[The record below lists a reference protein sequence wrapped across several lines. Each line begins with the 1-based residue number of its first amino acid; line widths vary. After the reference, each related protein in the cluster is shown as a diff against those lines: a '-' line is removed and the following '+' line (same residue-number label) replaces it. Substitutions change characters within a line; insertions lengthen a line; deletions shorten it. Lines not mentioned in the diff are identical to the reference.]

1 MVAFLRET
9 LTKFQTELRDEM
21 ASLVQHWKDLKV
33 QDLASTSLRDFGK
46 MYSDRTNKLLVRLM
60 KETTA
65 CLDKVNQV
73 CAKVGASPRA
83 FTKDLVSELNGLSQ
97 TGLQVFAMGTSVKLI
112 ESRAAAKG
120 SPNSSSKASLASD
133 FDAF

>member
-21 ASLVQHWKDLKV
+21 SSLVQRWKDLKV
-33 QDLASTSLRDFGK
+33 QDLASMSMEDFGK
-46 MYSDRTNKLLVRLM
+46 TYVDRTNKLLIRLM

-73 CAKVGASPRA
+73 CAKVGASPQA
-83 FTKDLVSELNGLSQ
+83 FTKDLVSELKGFSHSGL
-97 TGLQVFAMGTSVKLI
+97 LVFTMGTSLKLI

-120 SPNSSSKASLASD
+120 APDSSSKASLA
-133 FDAF
+133 